1 MSRPRLL
8 AAASGVLLVF
18 SHPFAVPGFDL
29 LADAPNGLL
38 AWIALVPGWL
48 AIRDA
53 SPGEAFRRGWILA
66 SVHFLGALFWI
77 VVALH
82 QYGQLPLAVS
92 IGLLLLL
99 APFLGVW
106 YGLAAWAARRAGP
119 AGGLAAAI
127 AFPFAW
133 TAAELLRSTL
143 FTGFPWGHVGWTQ
156 WRFPWVLQAA
166 DLGGAHLIAL
176 VLVGA
181 NVAIAEAVADRGR
194 RAAGAGTVAALLGAT
209 LAYGAVRLA
218 TLPASTGPLV
228 EVALVQANV
237 AQNDK
242 HDRAA
247 DEAVMARYRA
257 ALADA
262 EASGADLV
270 VWPEGAIPRGV
281 HLRAQQ
287 LPPRVL
293 DAPNRGW
300 LLTGAATWWDEGN
313 RRHAYN
319 SALLVG
325 PGGRIDARYH
335 KTHLVPFGEYVPLPR
350 LLFFVRTLVRDRL
363 DFRPGP
369 GPDPLVWR
377 TGARE
382 VSLGVLICYEDVFP
396 GIARAAVARGAD
408 LLVGITNDAWY
419 GTTSAA
425 YQHLVP
431 AVFRAVETRR
441 PVVRAAQTGISAVIA
456 PDGRVV
462 ARTALGEGPVVLRHA
477 VRTGGP
483 ATLHGRFGD
492 AVGFLAL
499 AVSVALAAA
508 PRRRG

>member
-1 MSRPRLL
+1 MTAPRLL
-8 AAASGVLLVF
+8 AAASGILLVF

-38 AWIALVPGWL
+38 AWVALAPAWL

-53 SPGEAFRRGWILA
+53 SPGEAFRLGWILA
-66 SVHFLGALFWI
+66 TVHFLGTLFWV

-82 QYGQLPLAVS
+82 RFGGMPLPLS
-92 IGLLLLL
+92 IGILLLL

-119 AGGLAAAI
+119 PGGLAAAF

-133 TAAELLRSTL
+133 TAAELLRSVL
-143 FTGFPWGHVGWTQ
+143 FTGFPWAHVGWTQ
-156 WRFPWVLQAA
+156 WRLPWVLQAA

-176 VLVGA
+176 IVVAA
-181 NVAIAEAVADRGR
+181 NVGIAEAVADRHR
-194 RAAGAGTVAALLGAT
+194 RTGALATAAATVLAT
-209 LAYGAVRLA
+209 LAYGAMRLA
-218 TLPASTGPLV
+218 TLPASTGPAI
-228 EVALVQANV
+228 EVALVQAAV
-237 AQNDK
+237 AQDLK

-247 DEAVMARYRA
+247 DEAVLQRYRA
-257 ALADA
+257 ALAEA

-281 HLRAQQ
+281 HLRAAR
-287 LPPRVL
+287 LPPHVL
-293 DAPNRGW
+293 GTPNGGW

-325 PGGRIDARYH
+325 PGGRIAARYH

-350 LLFFVRTLVRDRL
+350 LLFFVRKLVRDRL

-377 TGARE
+377 TGDRE
-382 VSLGVLICYEDVFP
+382 VRLGVLICYEDVFP

-408 LLVGITNDAWY
+408 VLVGITNDAWY

-441 PVVRAAQTGISAVIA
+441 PVVRAAQTGVSAVIA

-462 ARTALGEGPVVLRHA
+462 ARTMLGEGPVTLRRA
-477 VRTGGP
+477 VPTGGP
-483 ATLHGRFGD
+483 GTVHGRIGD
-492 AVGFLAL
+492 AFGYLAL
-499 AVSVALAAA
+499 AIAVAAA
-508 PRRRG
+508 AQRRP